1 MDNLAVFVDENRDGN
16 ALNVKR
22 LECQTIRVQQYWEV
36 HMVIVGPELSIL
48 GRILRNREHCQA
60 RRLVP
65 ACELL
70 CENAVHSVVKRLRKK
85 LDAQCGLR
93 GLIENHHGR
102 GFMLHEQGLLDVLPS

>member
-22 LECQTIRVQQYWEV
+22 LECQTIRV
-36 HMVIVGPELSIL
+36 
-48 GRILRNREHCQA
+48 QA